1 VVDGTCWELTG
12 TPRQSVRVARADED
26 ALILRAQKGDR
37 DAFEA
42 LVRLHE
48 QKVLRLALHVVRS
61 EDEARDLFQEAFLK
75 IYRSLPRFR
84 FQSSFSTWV
93 YRVVMNVC
101 LDYLRRQGNREEVQ
115 APSREDGE
123 AEFYETVADEHP
135 ALNPERT
142 LRAGEIGQ
150 RIEGALKRLS
160 PRERMIFELRH
171 YQGLRLRAIGELCG
185 TSEETAKNC
194 LFRATQKLRLALG
207 DLV

>member
-1 VVDGTCWELTG
+1 MDGSCWELTG
-12 TPRQSVRVARADED
+12 AAPTHSLRVARADED

-48 QKVLRLALHVVRS
+48 QKVLRLTMQVVRS
-61 EDEARDLFQEAFLK
+61 EDEARDLFQEVFLK

-101 LDYLRRQGNREEVQ
+101 FDYLRRQRNREEVQ
-115 APSREDGE
+115 TPAREDGE
-123 AEFYETVADEHP
+123 PEFYETVADGRP

-194 LFRATQKLRLALG
+194 LFRATQKLRLALS